1 MPNADLYFKMIVR
14 EIKNLSNLIKIVIF
28 KSLGHKKYFSLCK
41 QVDLMIGN
49 SSSGI
54 IEMPS
59 LKREQLILV
68 IDKEVE

>member
-1 MPNADLYFKMIVR
+1 MPNVDLYFKMIVR
-14 EIKNLSNLIKIVIF
+14 EIKKFIKFNKNSYFLNL
-28 KSLGHKKYFSLCK
+28 LGIKYFSLCK

-59 LKREQLILV
+59 LKREH
-68 IDKEVE
+68 